1 MIRNWSRL
9 LAAVALVGLL
19 AFTASG
25 AADDAKP
32 QPVKLTK
39 IFDYGQGQAAVLSP
53 DGKRLALSHQER
65 VQKKT
70 ANAVMGG
77 TASRVKLLEIA
88 DGKETAT
95 ITGAFGARFAGNGKT
110 LVVQQR
116 FDEQFFKAGQPF
128 SMLSF
133 LSMPQ
138 LWDIG
143 NPQKPR
149 QLFVI
154 DGAMQER
161 FSPDSKLVA
170 IAGGP
175 EQKFGNSGK
184 VIAGLPRGNSKAI
197 GNMNAGGMGLF
208 GGMSLK
214 FIEVWDADSAK
225 LVARFGP
232 DAKSKGGAS
241 NPAFSPDGQIV
252 AASTQ
257 RNDAEK
263 IVLYDIAAKKEVRLI
278 DLGKGHLQWHYIPA
292 VQLTRLMEESCDP
305 LQFCRVNRASAE
317 DEPYLLGAVVG
328 TKESSALKLWKPSTG
343 EVLATVV
350 EAKNEAGMQ
359 TQIDFCFAADG
370 KTLAAS
376 VLKIKTNAAG
386 AAVPAVGGGA
396 GAVGGVPGAGAGL
409 GVLGGAGAGNNQF
422 GNLGGQF
429 GLLGGAGRPNPG
441 GKAPVPPPPAGGRD
455 AVAPIARPFGAGP
468 EPVAGEVILWDMEKR
483 TTKHTLK
490 VIAPL
495 IRFGGD
501 GMLATV
507 CVDDKAAKLKLWDVA
522 SGKEI
527 GGLDD
532 CHGVQFSADGST
544 MLTRSGEP
552 ATPVFKVWTVEK
564 PVAKP

>member
-1 MIRNWSRL
+1 MMRNTARTIAAVVL
-9 LAAVALVGLL
+9 AGLMGLAA
-19 AFTASG
+19 

-65 VQKKT
+65 IQKKT
-70 ANAVMGG
+70 ANSVMGG

-88 DGKETAT
+88 DGKETAA

-110 LVVQQR
+110 LMVQQR

-138 LWDIG
+138 LWDIT

-161 FSPDSKLVA
+161 FSPHSKLVA

-184 VIAGLPRGNSKAI
+184 VITGLPRGNSKAI
-197 GNMNAGGMGLF
+197 GNMNVGGMGLF

-292 VQLTRLMEESCDP
+292 VQLTRLMQESCDL
-305 LQFCRVNRASAE
+305 LQFCGVNRASAE

-350 EAKNEAGMQ
+350 EAKNEDGMQ

-376 VLKIKTNAAG
+376 VLKVKTNA
-386 AAVPAVGGGA
+386 VPAGGAGA

-429 GLLGGAGRPNPG
+429 GLLGGAGKPNPG
-441 GKAPVPPPPAGGRD
+441 GKAPAPPPVAVGRD
-455 AVAPIARPFGAGP
+455 AVAIARPFGAGP

-507 CVDDKAAKLKLWDVA
+507 CVDDNASKLKLWDVA
-522 SGKEI
+522 SGQEV
-527 GGLDD
+527 GRLDD
-532 CHGVQFSADGST
+532 CHAVQFSTDGST

-552 ATPVFKVWTVEK
+552 TAPVFKVWTVEK
-564 PVAKP
+564 PKP